1 MGSQTVI
8 RTGTGVSMTTAYAAL
23 TGNLAS
29 TLSSSFVIPSN
40 VSAIKHISVAVA
52 TDDVVE
58 SCSVV
63 RLSGNALQDSGEQFV
78 NGPSMN
84 TMGASVGAF
93 NGTTEHDVDFAIQ
106 SGNSLEIAIG
116 VTAAITGEA
125 SVILTM
131 Q

>member
-1 MGSQTVI
+1 
-8 RTGTGVSMTTAYAAL
+8 MTTAYAAL

-58 SCSVV
+58 TASVI

-84 TMGASVGAF
+84 TMGSSVGAF

-116 VTAAITGEA
+116 VTAAITGEV

>member
-58 SCSVV
+58 TASVI

-84 TMGASVGAF
+84 TMGSSVGAF

-116 VTAAITGEA
+116 VTAAITGEV